1 MLKPAKRASPVKV
14 RAASLRDH
22 LYIQLL
28 SSPTQTLRYPAPAMT
43 FAVQLLSAARH
54 HGNDIVAT

>member
-1 MLKPAKRASPVKV
+1 MLKPAKRASPMKVK
-14 RAASLRDH
+14 AAGLRDH

-28 SSPTQTLRYPAPAMT
+28 SSPTQSLCCPAPAMS